1 MKKNWTHP
9 KYAFSL
15 SVISE
20 HLTLHCFGGGGGV
33 GGGGGGRDGFGG
45 GGLQIVMN
53 IQFIV
58 HIVASTAHGLMQP
71 DGNFFFHLDGI
82 REQGKEQ

>member
-1 MKKNWTHP
+1 M
-9 KYAFSL
+9 
-15 SVISE
+15 
-20 HLTLHCFGGGGGV
+20 GGGGGR
-33 GGGGGGRDGFGG
+33 RDGFGG

-58 HIVASTAHGLMQP
+58 HRLASTEHGLMQP
-71 DGNFFFHLDGI
+71 DGNFFFQLDGI

>member
-9 KYAFSL
+9 KYALFL

-58 HIVASTAHGLMQP
+58 HRFASTAHGLMQP
-71 DGNFFFHLDGI
+71 DGNFFFQLDGI